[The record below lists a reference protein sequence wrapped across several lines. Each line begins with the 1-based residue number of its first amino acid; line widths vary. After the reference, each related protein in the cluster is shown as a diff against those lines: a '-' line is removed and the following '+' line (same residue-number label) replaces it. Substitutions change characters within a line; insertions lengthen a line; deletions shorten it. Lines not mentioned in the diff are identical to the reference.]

1 MASDMA
7 SSTLPWLTLAIFVP
21 IVAGLLVLALGRD
34 DRPTF
39 TRWLALL
46 GSIAG
51 LVVTIPLYTGFNP
64 GTADMQFVELAP
76 WIDAFKVNYHLG
88 VKKLRELLR

>member
-76 WIDAFKVNYHLG
+76 GLMPS
-88 VKKLRELLR
+88 R